1 MINKI
6 LYKIDSLNDIYFID
20 KITIIFFPLYIVPFF
35 FFFFVRYAIL
45 SIPIPIIK
53 IVRLI
58 VNLIIR

>member
-35 FFFFVRYAIL
+35 FVRYAIL